1 MTNLDNYF
9 TMARQEMVAQ
19 IEIHT
24 TMVSDHIHKSALA
37 ENVMEVIGAVPRH
50 EFVPAELQ
58 TYAYLNQPLPIGF
71 GKTISQPFIVAL
83 MTDLLDIQSGDRI
96 LEIGTGLGYQAAVL
110 AELAQQI
117 YTVEIIQELAQEAAS
132 RLLRQGYYNVAI
144 GVADGSRGWP
154 DHAPYD
160 KIIVTAAPELIPV
173 AFFNQLKTGGKMV
186 VPAGFE
192 TAQQL
197 MLVEKDDDGAIS
209 TEEILPVRFSPLT
222 VTH

>member
-1 MTNLDNYF
+1 
-9 TMARQEMVAQ
+9 
-19 IEIHT
+19 
-24 TMVSDHIHKSALA
+24 
-37 ENVMEVIGAVPRH
+37 
-50 EFVPAELQ
+50 
-58 TYAYLNQPLPIGF
+58 
-71 GKTISQPFIVAL
+71 

-197 MLVEKDDDGAIS
+197 MLVEKDDDGSIS